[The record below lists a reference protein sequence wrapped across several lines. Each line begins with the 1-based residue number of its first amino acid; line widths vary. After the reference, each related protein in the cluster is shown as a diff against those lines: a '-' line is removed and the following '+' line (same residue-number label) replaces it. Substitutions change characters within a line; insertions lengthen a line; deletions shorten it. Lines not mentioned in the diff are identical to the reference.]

1 MTVRVFVL
9 LFFFRP
15 TGRRGQQSVM
25 QQSCGREK
33 RKRKNKKKEM
43 GTRGSGVRREVADSK
58 RKDFL
63 EEVAS
68 G

>member
-1 MTVRVFVL
+1 MTVRVFCVI
-9 LFFFRP
+9 FFFRQ

-25 QQSCGREK
+25 QQSCGRGK
-33 RKRKNKKKEM
+33 RKTDKKKTEM
-43 GTRGSGVRREVADSK
+43 GTRGSGVRREVADSE

>member
-1 MTVRVFVL
+1 M
-9 LFFFRP
+9 
-15 TGRRGQQSVM
+15 GG
-25 QQSCGREK
+25 K
-33 RKRKNKKKEM
+33 KKKDKKKKEM
-43 GTRGSGVRREVADSK
+43 GTRGSGVRREVADSE

>member
-1 MTVRVFVL
+1 M
-9 LFFFRP
+9 
-15 TGRRGQQSVM
+15 M

-33 RKRKNKKKEM
+33 EKRIKKRKEM
-43 GTRGSGVRREVADSK
+43 GTRGSGVRREVADSE